1 MVFFRLLSLLMCV
14 QVLVCP
20 ALCVAKC
27 AHKSTANVSQSKSA
41 EVVAKCDCC
50 SKSMPTNGEPSDS
63 KRPGPTKDSSDCP
76 DCFCSGSLVLGKD
89 SVADIEFD
97 VVSSVVHSLAMDLFI
112 QQPSCIAANQENS
125 SPPLFGRE
133 LLRRYC
139 ELLI

>member
-1 MVFFRLLSLLMCV
+1 MAFYRLLSLLMCV

-27 AHKSTANVSQSKSA
+27 AHKSTANVSQSNST
-41 EVVAKCDCC
+41 EVVVKCDCC
-50 SKSMPTNGEPSDS
+50 TNSMQNNGEPAESR
-63 KRPGPTKDSSDCP
+63 RPGPSKNSSDCP

-89 SVADIEFD
+89 SVADVEFD
-97 VVSSVVHSLAMDLFI
+97 VVSSLMHSLAMDLFTLH
-112 QQPSCIAANQENS
+112 PSCIAANQENS

-133 LLRRYC
+133 LLRKYC